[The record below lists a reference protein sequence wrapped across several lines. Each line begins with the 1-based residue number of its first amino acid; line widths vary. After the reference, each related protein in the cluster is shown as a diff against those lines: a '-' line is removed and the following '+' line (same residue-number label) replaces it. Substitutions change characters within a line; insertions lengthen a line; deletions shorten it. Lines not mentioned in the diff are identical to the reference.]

1 MIIEER
7 IYTLKIGALNKY
19 RKPYRPEG
27 LEVQTSILGNLI
39 GYYSTDIGE
48 QNQVV
53 HLWGYENYQ
62 DREARRDALF
72 QHPDWLNYIQK
83 AAPLIVRQENKIL
96 NPLL

>member
-7 IYTLKIGALNKY
+7 IYTLQISALNKY
-19 RKPYRPEG
+19 RKLYRSEG

-53 HLWGYENYQ
+53 HLCGYENYQ
-62 DREARRDALF
+62 DREARRDAFF

-96 NPLL
+96 KPLL